1 MHSALTLV
9 ESPGDARGPDR
20 EHPLDQLLRTA
31 SAAPAPAE
39 NRLVSVLGLCP
50 RPRRPL
56 ADDRRLGVVARP
68 DGGLRS
74 GHGERRGR
82 RSVRLPGL
90 RGPARGRWRGHGRR
104 RKREERV
111 EDPALLARFVSEC
124 EAKYGF
130 EPDPQDPDTPVYTM
144 RAGPVESRHAAEP

>member
-9 ESPGDARGPDR
+9 ESPRDARGPDR

-39 NRLVSVLGLCP
+39 NGSYRFWACAHGPEGRSQTTAVWGLWLDQTVVFTADTESVAVGDP
-50 RPRRPL
+50 RAFL
-56 ADDRRLGVVARP
+56 ASVVQLEG
-68 DGGLRS
+68 DGGVTVVDGS
-74 GHGERRGR
+74 
-82 RSVRLPGL
+82 
-90 RGPARGRWRGHGRR
+90 A
-104 RKREERV
+104 ERV

-144 RAGPVESRHAAEP
+144 RAGPVESRHDAEP